1 MCKKLQKMDM
11 KTLSCPKSLSF
22 TVTTENQ
29 DFRGVHRV
37 LGGLSVLFVFTYA
50 CVYMHAFPGVLV
62 QRPLCSTASMDG
74 FRADP
79 TALIRPCVPA
89 APSGTVKKWSVL

>member
-50 CVYMHAFPGVLV
+50 CVYMHAFVNDHV
-62 QRPLCSTASMDG
+62 YAHVSICQRP
-74 FRADP
+74 R
-79 TALIRPCVPA
+79 
-89 APSGTVKKWSVL
+89 